1 MRLRLWSRILLS
13 LASGLAMAGGVL
25 ADEFEPAELPATV
38 VLEGNP
44 ASPSDLPVPEVVPL
58 GADDEFQRLS
68 ADYPGIAD
76 CGTVCN
82 DCPNWTV
89 RTGIVLLR
97 RDNQDSLVLT
107 NGATPITV
115 DRLGFRDYE
124 AGPLVTVIRHGV
136 LNTAW
141 DLDVTYFGVSDFQNT
156 AGSAGATA
164 VFSNPTINFGSRAV
178 VSDYRSRI
186 NSTELNLR
194 RDFSPCFTVL
204 AGFRWVEISD
214 VLSTDIGGG
223 ASHSV
228 NVNNHLYGFQFG
240 GQALLL
246 HRGRFS
252 IDAVVKAGVYS
263 NQADQSTNTT
273 GIGGALPAFS
283 VRDSN
288 VAFVGELGVT
298 GAYRINDCWTIRGG
312 YQAIWVDG
320 IALAPDQIDDSDLVT
335 GAATLDTSGHPIYH
349 GFTLAAELGW

>member
-1 MRLRLWSRILLS
+1 MRLRQWSRILLS
-13 LASGLAMAGGVL
+13 LASGVALAGNL
-25 ADEFEPAELPATV
+25 FADEFDSPDLPATV
-38 VLEGNP
+38 VLDGETL
-44 ASPSDLPVPEVVPL
+44 SPPEPPTLEAVPPGGEDEILP
-58 GADDEFQRLS
+58 LS
-68 ADYPGIAD
+68 PDYPAIAD
-76 CGTVCN
+76 CAAVCD

-89 RTGIVLLR
+89 RTGIVFLR
-97 RDNQDSLVLT
+97 RDNQDSQVLT

-115 DRLGFRDYE
+115 DRLGFQNYE

-156 AGSAGATA
+156 AGSAGATS
-164 VFSNPTINFGSRAV
+164 VFSNPTINFGGLAV
-178 VSDYRSRI
+178 VSDYRSSI

-194 RDFSPCFTVL
+194 RGWSPCFTAL

-223 ASHSV
+223 ANHSV
-228 NVNNHLYGFQFG
+228 NVNNHLYGFQLG

-246 HRGRFS
+246 QRGRFS
-252 IDAVVKAGVYS
+252 IDAVGKAGVYS

-283 VRDSN
+283 ARDSN
-288 VAFVGELGVT
+288 VAFVGELGLT
-298 GAYRINDCWTIRGG
+298 GAYQINDRWALRGG

-335 GAATLDTSGHPIYH
+335 GVATLDTSGHPIYH